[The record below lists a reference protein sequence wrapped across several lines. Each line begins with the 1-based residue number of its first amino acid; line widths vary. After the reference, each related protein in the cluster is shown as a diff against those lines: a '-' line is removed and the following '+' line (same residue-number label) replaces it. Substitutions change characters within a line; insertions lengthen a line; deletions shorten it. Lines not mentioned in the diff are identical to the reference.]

1 MAVVMAVVI
10 VCVFAAA
17 GCANENPAVKGP
29 KKGILLVAFGS
40 TAPGGE
46 AAVTAVTEAVRKAY
60 PDTDVWLAYTSRI
73 IMLKLAKEQKR
84 FIDDPATALAKMAFN
99 GYTDVSVLSTHIIP
113 GEEYQDL
120 RAVADGFRLM
130 GQNGTKSG
138 FERITLSEPLL
149 ANGHDVER
157 VADILAKTY
166 AKEAKIG
173 AVAFMGH
180 GSPNFAHAAYSELQ
194 MALWRRS
201 PNFFVGTVEETPLL
215 SDILPYLK
223 KTGAKTVTLAPAMLV
238 AGDHAI
244 NDMAGDEPDSW
255 KSELIKAGY
264 RVSPKMTGLG
274 QLPEV
279 QKMLLDKLAKTWD

>member
-1 MAVVMAVVI
+1 MAILI
-10 VCVFAAA
+10 VCVFVATGYAH
-17 GCANENPAVKGP
+17 EIPAVKGP

-40 TAPGGE
+40 SAPGGE
-46 AAVTAVTEAVRKAY
+46 AAVTAVMEAVKKAY

-73 IMLKLAKEQKR
+73 IMVKLAKEQKR
-84 FIDDPATALAKMAFN
+84 FIDDPATALAKMAFHY
-99 GYTDVSVLSTHIIP
+99 YTDVSVLSTHIIP

-120 RAVADGFRLM
+120 RAVVDGFRLM
-130 GQNGTKSG
+130 GQNGAKSG
-138 FERITLSEPLL
+138 FKRIALSEPLL

-166 AKEAKIG
+166 AKEAKSG

-180 GSPNFAHAAYSELQ
+180 GSPHFAHSAYSELQ

-215 SDILPYLK
+215 GDIMPYLK

-255 KSELIKAGY
+255 KSGLIKAGY
-264 RVSPKMTGLG
+264 RVNPKLTGLG